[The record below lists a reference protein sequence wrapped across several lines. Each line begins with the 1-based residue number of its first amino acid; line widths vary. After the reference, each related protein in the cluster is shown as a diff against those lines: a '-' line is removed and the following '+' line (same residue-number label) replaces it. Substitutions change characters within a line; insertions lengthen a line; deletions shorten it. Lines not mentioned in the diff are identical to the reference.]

1 MKCGGE
7 WQQRQR
13 HFLVSHVY
21 YHYFFLKGET
31 KAGKALKSCFFWKRG
46 WGEKVTWELIPY
58 QSLRK
63 KGQIWGAVNYADR
76 GSHEGA
82 LPRGLTELKT
92 GGSLLLQ
99 SPSEARQYPK
109 HLEQYLIHKKCLTSI
124 C

>member
-1 MKCGGE
+1 MGE
-7 WQQRQR
+7 SGSRGKDISW
-13 HFLVSHVY
+13 
-21 YHYFFLKGET
+21 YFTCISKSTIIFLK
-31 KAGKALKSCFFWKRG
+31 R
-46 WGEKVTWELIPY
+46 
-58 QSLRK
+58 RD
-63 KGQIWGAVNYADR
+63 KGRESPKILFLLEEGMGREGNLGADPLPVFKEERADLGCVNYADR

-92 GGSLLLQ
+92 GGSLLFQ